1 MNKKK
6 IVLISICGVLV
17 FLLGFILIKL
27 PEIKMNNLAYEYVE
41 IYLPN
46 LPSDQA
52 TIQEIEE
59 LTDKL
64 INENVYKKSS
74 FLSKYQLRFI
84 LEKLLA
90 GGGDPK
96 QSCFHEIVCLRLKVL
111 AVLGKEAEY
120 KELFDT
126 YIYDITD
133 GYLSSYMYQGSW
145 DTEENYPLE
154 YNNDIYKIV
163 IGNYEEATANCENTS
178 TKYTLLNQMRYFYQ
192 GFEETKDKEVFYTE
206 QIAEFFKSNKNELS
220 EQLNGGF

>member
-6 IVLISICGVLV
+6 IVLISICVVVVL
-17 FLLGFILIKL
+17 LLSFILIKL

-46 LPSDQA
+46 LPSDEA
-52 TIQEIEE
+52 TLKEIES

-64 INENVYKKSS
+64 INDNVYKKSS

-84 LEKLLA
+84 LESLLM
-90 GGGDPK
+90 GGGDVK
-96 QSCFHEIVCLRLKVL
+96 EKCFHEIVCLRLKVL
-111 AVLGKEAEY
+111 AVLGKEEEY
-120 KELFDT
+120 KELFNT

-145 DTEENYPLE
+145 DTEENYPLK

-163 IGNYEEATANCENTS
+163 IGNYEEATANCENAS

-192 GFEETKDKEVFYTE
+192 GFEETKDKEEYYTE
-206 QIAEFFKSNKNELS
+206 QIVEFFKSNKDALS
-220 EQLNGGF
+220 